1 MSFYK
6 FNSSDILHN
15 RIKSYPRIRF
25 DIHTGSIY
33 YNENVGLNGV
43 PDGNISLQELTNLPG
58 ESGNGYYAFV
68 TKDSGL
74 AAFNTVSPA
83 TFSALDY
90 GDMITSSLPQTSSI
104 AIEYHQADD
113 ARLHIDALRNVS
125 NYYTYLSDN
134 YTFSSSLG
142 DKATQSLTLVSVP
155 SIFYGSSI
163 KKGSVDLKFNITGT
177 MVGQLKDEN
186 QDGNLI
192 QVGPEGSTGSGSVAG
207 VVYYNEGFLL
217 LTGSWAIT
225 SESQDYYDAALD
237 YPRWKYFGRPG
248 LYVTPFTD
256 AIDTTYSAEFK
267 GTNYVP
273 VVTMLAHAEKAHLN
287 QSNNPTFTEF
297 GQNPGLSTGSDGFY
311 ERVDLSIKNVAKY
324 PYNEDTGSFKKETY
338 ISKIGIYDKDR
349 NLIGIAKVATPVR
362 KRENDKFTF
371 KMKMDY

>member
-15 RIKSYPRIRF
+15 RIKAYPRIRF
-25 DIHTGSIY
+25 DIHTGSVY
-33 YNENVGLNGV
+33 YNNNIDLNGV
-43 PDGNISLQELTNLPG
+43 PNGSVSLQELTNLPSG
-58 ESGNGYYAFV
+58 SGNGYHTFI

-74 AAFNTVSPA
+74 STFSTVSTA
-83 TFSALDY
+83 DFSGLPY
-90 GDMITSSLPQTSSI
+90 GEVMTSSLPQTSSI

-113 ARLHIDALRNVS
+113 ARLHVDALRNVS

-217 LTGSWAIT
+217 LTGSWNIT
-225 SESQDYYDAALD
+225 EESQDLYDGLD
-237 YPRWKYFGRPG
+237 YPKWKYFASPG
-248 LYVTPFTD
+248 NPPFAGTES
-256 AIDTTYSAEFK
+256 TTYSAEFK
-267 GTNYVP
+267 GTNYIP

-287 QSNNPTFTEF
+287 QSNNPTFTEY
-297 GQNPGLSTGSDGFY
+297 GQNPGLSTGSLGFY
-311 ERVDLSIKNVAKY
+311 ERVNLSIKNVAKY